1 MRWETGSAEVMVLEL
16 EWLWEN
22 CSFLMLSFSRQAFS
36 YLWTTTS
43 GVYPPGLKSVT
54 PKMHWKSLLTFEM
67 RGYDSNCTQ
76 GRKYTL
82 MFAGSSTS
90 VVWDL
95 LCWDVR
101 LSSSTI
107 LEQGLL
113 GLSIPV
119 FREHSFL
126 ISRYTGR
133 FIRDRKW
140 GRKSEVRLHE
150 RSWTARRVFSWTSP
164 GSFVRGPFFC
174 RQLYQALCWNTMS
187 GV

>member
-1 MRWETGSAEVMVLEL
+1 MGNWQCWGYGSWARVIVREL
-16 EWLWEN
+16 QFFDAFFFQASIFILVNNHEWSLSSRLKVSNPKNALKISPDFWNEGLWQQ
-22 CSFLMLSFSRQAFS
+22 LYSR
-36 YLWTTTS
+36 
-43 GVYPPGLKSVT
+43 K
-54 PKMHWKSLLTFEM
+54 KI
-67 RGYDSNCTQ
+67 
-76 GRKYTL
+76 TL

-174 RQLYQALCWNTMS
+174 RQLYQALCWNAMS